1 MTTFS
6 IVRCSIKLNLGI
18 ESAFFHSNPVAK
30 ELIKEFQGL
39 KVVKYFNIGIRV
51 YATKIT
57 LKIRLEMEL
66 RFVKYLERKWK

>member
-39 KVVKYFNIGIRV
+39 KVVKYFNIF
-51 YATKIT
+51 KFMQQ
-57 LKIRLEMEL
+57 E
-66 RFVKYLERKWK
+66 